1 MIFDARLLAT
11 PHKELRDWPR
21 FILQVVQSVHDYVT
35 MFSSIINKF
44 IKYYQ
49 VPRRFYNKDQQF
61 LRHWFQL
68 HQPIAESVV
77 DETAKKMSAA
87 AKLVNNT
94 CAIVAVC
101 KHILADTKI
110 QSAERSIKG
119 LDKLLVSFVERLC
132 LYYNVSF
139 IQKSHAI
146 LKKQIISHG
155 EHVWLSARNTPD
167 AVIAHG
173 ELLLYCFMLVICIND
188 LHHFTLFY
196 YILNTYFF

>member
-1 MIFDARLLAT
+1 
-11 PHKELRDWPR
+11 
-21 FILQVVQSVHDYVT
+21 

-77 DETAKKMSAA
+77 DKTAKKMSAA

-146 LKKQIISHG
+146 LKKKIFRTESMCGYRQ
-155 EHVWLSARNTPD
+155 ETLQM
-167 AVIAHG
+167 
-173 ELLLYCFMLVICIND
+173 LLLHMASCCCIV
-188 LHHFTLFY
+188 LCWSSVLMI
-196 YILNTYFF
+196 YIILRCSIIF